1 MATNTLKITVHAVAS
16 LDGMIA
22 KKDNSV
28 SWFETTSYYDK
39 GVDAPD
45 ATAFVTPVDCYVMGA
60 NTYLHALELSSLYG
74 WPYGEVPTIVVT
86 SRNLPVNKPNVEL
99 FTGSLQTLVSERLA
113 PGYKN
118 VWVVGGAMLTQGF
131 INAKLADEIR
141 LSILPIVLG
150 EGLPLF
156 NPLQQQVALHLKE
169 VTAFKTGM
177 VELWYEVKK

>member
-1 MATNTLKITVHAVAS
+1 MTANKLTVTIHAAAS

-28 SWFETTSYYDK
+28 SWFETASYYDK

-45 ATAFVTPVDCYVMGA
+45 AASFVNPIDCYVMGA
-60 NTYLHALELSSLYG
+60 NTYLHALELSTLYG

-86 SRNLPVNKPNVEL
+86 SRNLPINKPNIQL
-99 FTGSLQTLVSERLA
+99 FSGSLQALVNEKLA

-118 VWVVGGAMLTQGF
+118 VWVVGGAMLAQGF
-131 INAKLADEIR
+131 INANLADEIR
-141 LSILPIVLG
+141 LSVLPIVLG

-156 NPLQQQVALHLKE
+156 NPLQQEVALHLKE
-169 VTAFKTGM
+169 VTAYKTGM